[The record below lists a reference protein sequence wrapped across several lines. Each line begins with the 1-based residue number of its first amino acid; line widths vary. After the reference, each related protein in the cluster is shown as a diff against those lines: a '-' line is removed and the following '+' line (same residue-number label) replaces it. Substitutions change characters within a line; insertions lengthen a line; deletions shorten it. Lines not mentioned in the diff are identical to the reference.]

1 MGNNMGNK
9 RERQNGLAGYRPTSN
24 QDDPDNMRNEEAKWE
39 NIGLGQPLTDTTCLT
54 RKTAK

>member
-1 MGNNMGNK
+1 MGNK

-39 NIGLGQPLTDTTCLT
+39 NIGLGQPLTETTCLT